1 MAQPREL
8 QIRGNVTIPP
18 TQIERAAIRGARRF
32 LLESDVSRARA
43 REQFQPISVSWRV
56 FSSGGTVGQL

>member
-18 TQIERAAIRGARRF
+18 TQIERAAITSGARRF
-32 LLESDVSRARA
+32 LLAMLAERERVSNFNLLACHG
-43 REQFQPISVSWRV
+43 VSLAV
-56 FSSGGTVGQL
+56 AAVGQL